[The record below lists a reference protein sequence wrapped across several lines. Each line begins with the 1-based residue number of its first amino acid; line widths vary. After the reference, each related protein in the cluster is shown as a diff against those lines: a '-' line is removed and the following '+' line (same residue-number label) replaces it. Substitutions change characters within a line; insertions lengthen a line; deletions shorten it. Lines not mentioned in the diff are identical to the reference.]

1 MNVLGA
7 GHWALM
13 SGPIGSISRV
23 LPNPAFGGFRKGH
36 PVRSATNR
44 GRSAA
49 ICVLPLI
56 CALALA
62 PSAESAGVTPRVING
77 TGSPAYAAAAVAIET
92 PDSYCTAGL
101 WKPRV
106 LVTAAHCVSQEGKSG
121 SVIAPSDL
129 SVFTPGGARQAGPA
143 AVSVTEIIIDPQ
155 WVGTKADIAFL
166 VLSAPLGT
174 PIITRM
180 ATPAEVVSLTRAGAT
195 VHYVGYGLT
204 GPSGDPNSTVSD
216 LPIGVSE
223 VLDVDSESGG
233 AGTFETIGDG
243 LRGTCQGDSGGP
255 WLAQVGAELLYLGPL
270 SGGSGPPCDDP
281 EDAAWEEGAIASA
294 HSDFI
299 ARALS
304 ASGETA
310 ETAPTSLIT
319 CTRVRGSSIDCV
331 EGTSWLYDRCWS
343 GSKAYLEKSVGN
355 RWERVG
361 SMTAKRSSEC
371 RKRYP
376 YNVVFRGDESAGTS
390 RFRVVLPRQTGLRQ
404 TESEQFTVTHPSTV
418 G

>member
-1 MNVLGA
+1 MSRPMGSMNSALAGA
-7 GHWALM
+7 
-13 SGPIGSISRV
+13 
-23 LPNPAFGGFRKGH
+23 AFGGIWKRS
-36 PVRSATNR
+36 PVKSAKNR
-44 GRSAA
+44 VSASA
-49 ICVLPLI
+49 VCAAPLI
-56 CALALA
+56 CAFVLA
-62 PSAESAGVTPRVING
+62 PSAEAAGVTPRVING
-77 TGSPAYAAAAVAIET
+77 TVSPVYSAAAVAIET
-92 PDSYCTAGL
+92 PDNTCTAGL

-106 LVTAAHCVSQEGKSG
+106 LITAAHCVSEEGKKG

-129 SVFTPGGARQAGPA
+129 SVYAPGGARPAGPA
-143 AVSVTEIIIDPQ
+143 AVSVTEIILDPQ
-155 WVGTKADIAFL
+155 WDGTKGDIAFL

-204 GPSGDPNSTVSD
+204 GPSDDPNSEVSD
-216 LPIGVSE
+216 VPIGVSE
-223 VLDVDSESGG
+223 ILDVNSESSGVG
-233 AGTFETIGDG
+233 KFETLGDG

-255 WLAQVGAELLYLGPL
+255 WLAQVGSELLYLGPL

-281 EDAAWEEGAIASA
+281 EDDAWEEGAIASA
-294 HSDFI
+294 HPSFI
-299 ARALS
+299 SRAL
-304 ASGETA
+304 AAIGETA
-310 ETAPTSLIT
+310 EAAPASLIT
-319 CTRVRGSSIDCV
+319 CTRIRGSSIDCV

-343 GSKAYLEKSVGN
+343 GSKAYLERLVGN

-376 YNVVFRGDESAGTS
+376 YNVMFRGDESAGTA
-390 RFRVVLPRQTGLRQ
+390 RFRVVLPRQTGLRR
-404 TESEQFTVTHPSTV
+404 TETEQFTVTHPSTV